1 MDVMFIILL
10 GVLGLILLTMILGS
24 FFTVETAQVAVITRF
39 GKFLRVADPG
49 LNWKFPYI
57 DTVAGVVSLRVNQ
70 ISLTMETKTKDN
82 VFVTIPI
89 SVQNRVRPEKVF
101 DAYYKLSDP
110 TAQIKS
116 YVEQVILGHVPGMT
130 LDEVFA
136 SQSSIAAAVKQELDA
151 DMATFG
157 FEIVNVLVTDI
168 VPDQKVK
175 SAMNDINAAQRE
187 QVAANARG
195 EAEKIL
201 VVKKAEAESESKAL
215 QGQGIA
221 NQRKAIIEGL
231 QSSTVA
237 GSNWVFPANVTV
249 ALNAPLGQVS
259 GVTVDS
265 HGNVYLADL
274 GNARIFAVSPT
285 GGIRIVAGN
294 GTPGFSGDGGPAT
307 AASLSSPYGMA
318 VDALGNL
325 FIADWG
331 NARIRKVTPSGV
343 ITTVAGGG
351 TADPSRLRMS
361 PTSRPVPTSKTQ
373 RVAWLPAFCMPQE
386 HFAGI
391 ANSQPGN
398 TTPGAHRFWDDGGAR
413 ACVRAREPAF
423 RWRD

>member
-1 MDVMFIILL
+1 MDVVFVVLLAIAAIIA
-10 GVLGLILLTMILGS
+10 LTLILGS
-24 FFTVETAQVAVITRF
+24 FFTVNTAQVAIITRV
-39 GKFLRVADPG
+39 GKFLRVAEPG
-49 LNWKFPYI
+49 LNWKMPYF
-57 DTVAGVVSLRVNQ
+57 DTVSGIVSLRVNQ

-110 TAQIKS
+110 TAQIQS

-168 VPDQKVK
+168 VPDAKVK

-201 VVKKAEAESESKAL
+201 VVKKAEAEAESKAL

-231 QSSTVA
+231 QVSIEQFQKVVDGASSRDVMQLVMVTQYFDTLKSIGESDKTNTLFLSHSP
-237 GSNWVFPANVTV
+237 GSVKE
-249 ALNAPLGQVS
+249 VS
-259 GVTVDS
+259 EQILESMV
-265 HGNVYLADL
+265 
-274 GNARIFAVSPT
+274 
-285 GGIRIVAGN
+285 
-294 GTPGFSGDGGPAT
+294 
-307 AASLSSPYGMA
+307 
-318 VDALGNL
+318 
-325 FIADWG
+325 IAE
-331 NARIRKVTPSGV
+331 R
-343 ITTVAGGG
+343 
-351 TADPSRLRMS
+351 
-361 PTSRPVPTSKTQ
+361 SK
-373 RVAWLPAFCMPQE
+373 
-386 HFAGI
+386 
-391 ANSQPGN
+391 S
-398 TTPGAHRFWDDGGAR
+398 
-413 ACVRAREPAF
+413 
-423 RWRD
+423 

>member
-1 MDVMFIILL
+1 
-10 GVLGLILLTMILGS
+10 MILIPVGAAALVVLIIFLSS
-24 FFTVETAQVAVITRF
+24 FFTVNTAEVAVITHF
-39 GKFLRVADPG
+39 GEFKRIATPG
-49 LNWKFPYI
+49 LNWKLPFF
-57 DTVAGVVSLRVNQ
+57 DAVAGVVSLRVSQ

-89 SVQNRVRPEKVF
+89 SVQNRVRPEKVY
-101 DAYYKLSDP
+101 DAFYKLSDP

-201 VVKKAEAESESKAL
+201 VVKKAEAEAESKAL

-231 QSSTVA
+231 QVSIEQFQKVVDGASSKDVMQLVMVTQYFDTLKSIGESDKTNTLFLSHSPGSVKEVSEQILDSMVVA
-237 GSNWVFPANVTV
+237 QRAN
-249 ALNAPLGQVS
+249 G
-259 GVTVDS
+259 
-265 HGNVYLADL
+265 
-274 GNARIFAVSPT
+274 
-285 GGIRIVAGN
+285 
-294 GTPGFSGDGGPAT
+294 
-307 AASLSSPYGMA
+307 
-318 VDALGNL
+318 
-325 FIADWG
+325 
-331 NARIRKVTPSGV
+331 
-343 ITTVAGGG
+343 
-351 TADPSRLRMS
+351 
-361 PTSRPVPTSKTQ
+361 
-373 RVAWLPAFCMPQE
+373 
-386 HFAGI
+386 
-391 ANSQPGN
+391 
-398 TTPGAHRFWDDGGAR
+398 
-413 ACVRAREPAF
+413 
-423 RWRD
+423 